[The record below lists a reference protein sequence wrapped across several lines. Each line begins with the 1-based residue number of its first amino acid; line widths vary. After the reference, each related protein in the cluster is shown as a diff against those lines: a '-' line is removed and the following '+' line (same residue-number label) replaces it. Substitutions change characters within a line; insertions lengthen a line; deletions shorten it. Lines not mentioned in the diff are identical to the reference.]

1 MNQKIIKRLA
11 SCAILFMVGST
22 AEARNGMVPSYLT
35 QVPDTIP
42 YGFFEDERE
51 ARDSSQ
57 FTRKNEARD
66 KGARSAMEYVMD
78 KRYINQGESFKKNWY
93 DHLFFDAGYGFEQL
107 SAPVSSYKFKPLSK
121 SVLVWAIS
129 LISSIA
135 HAYRL
140 MADWDIC
147 MALTRYLRLSALM
160 PTICIVCRR
169 ISMAT
174 ILRVCSMYQ
183 Q

>member
-22 AEARNGMVPSYLT
+22 AEARSGMVPSYLT

-107 SAPVSSYKFKPLSK
+107 SSPLIPQHFD
-121 SVLVWAIS
+121 LT
-129 LISSIA
+129 LFISS
-135 HAYRL
+135 
-140 MADWDIC
+140 
-147 MALTRYLRLSALM
+147 
-160 PTICIVCRR
+160 
-169 ISMAT
+169 
-174 ILRVCSMYQ
+174 
-183 Q
+183 